1 MYMEPTNIVAVII
14 KKDNF
19 VERHS
24 TNFIIKNVWRILSNM
39 ITLNLQSVSSGI
51 TALLNN
57 KEVVIID

>member
-57 KEVVIID
+57 KEVLIID

>member
-1 MYMEPTNIVAVII
+1 MEPTNIVAVII

-51 TALLNN
+51 TALSNN
-57 KEVVIID
+57 KEVLIID

>member
-1 MYMEPTNIVAVII
+1 MGSTNIVAVII

-57 KEVVIID
+57 KEVLIID

>member
-1 MYMEPTNIVAVII
+1 MESTNIVAVII
-14 KKDNF
+14 KKYNF

-51 TALLNN
+51 TALSNN
-57 KEVVIID
+57 KEVLIID

>member
-1 MYMEPTNIVAVII
+1 MESTNIVAVII

-57 KEVVIID
+57 KEVLIID

>member
-1 MYMEPTNIVAVII
+1 MEPTNIVAVII

-24 TNFIIKNVWRILSNM
+24 TNFIIKNVWCILSNM

-51 TALLNN
+51 TASLNN
-57 KEVVIID
+57 KEVLIID

>member
-1 MYMEPTNIVAVII
+1 MEPTNIVAVII

-57 KEVVIID
+57 KEVLIID

>member
-1 MYMEPTNIVAVII
+1 MEPTNIIAVII

-57 KEVVIID
+57 KEVLIID

>member
-1 MYMEPTNIVAVII
+1 MESTNIVAVII

-24 TNFIIKNVWRILSNM
+24 TNCIIKIVWRILNNM

-51 TALLNN
+51 TALSNN
-57 KEVVIID
+57 KEVLTID

>member
-1 MYMEPTNIVAVII
+1 MEFTKIVAVII

-24 TNFIIKNVWRILSNM
+24 TNCIIKIVWRILNNM

-51 TALLNN
+51 TALSNN
-57 KEVVIID
+57 KEVLIID

>member
-1 MYMEPTNIVAVII
+1 MEPTNIVAVII

-24 TNFIIKNVWRILSNM
+24 TNCIIKNVWRILNNM

-51 TALLNN
+51 TALSNN
-57 KEVVIID
+57 KEVLIID

>member
-1 MYMEPTNIVAVII
+1 MEFTKIVAVII

-57 KEVVIID
+57 KEVLIID

>member
-1 MYMEPTNIVAVII
+1 MEPTNIVAVII

-24 TNFIIKNVWRILSNM
+24 TNCIIKIVWRILNNM

-51 TALLNN
+51 TALSNN
-57 KEVVIID
+57 KEVLIID

>member
-1 MYMEPTNIVAVII
+1 MEPTNIVAVII

-24 TNFIIKNVWRILSNM
+24 TNCIIKNVWRILSNM

-51 TALLNN
+51 TALSNN
-57 KEVVIID
+57 KEVLIID

>member
-1 MYMEPTNIVAVII
+1 MEPTNIVAVII